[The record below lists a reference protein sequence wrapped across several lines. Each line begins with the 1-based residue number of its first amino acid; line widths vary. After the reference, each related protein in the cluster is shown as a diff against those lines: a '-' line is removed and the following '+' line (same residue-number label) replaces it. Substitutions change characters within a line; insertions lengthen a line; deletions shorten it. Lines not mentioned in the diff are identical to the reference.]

1 MATRLSGKHSTPVQP
16 AKEAPVREVPGDRA
30 ERTLRS
36 SDTVYANK
44 GAQFLM
50 ASDAKVKHKLERRM
64 SRNRTSPRVT
74 AEDEVKCVWLG
85 LDAPFVASSWAMTRP
100 GWCMELKCTASS

>member
-1 MATRLSGKHSTPVQP
+1 MATRLSGKHSALGQPAKGTPVQ
-16 AKEAPVREVPGDRA
+16 EVPGGRV

-36 SDTVYANK
+36 NDTVYANK

-64 SRNRTSPRVT
+64 SRNRTSPRTT
-74 AEDEVKCVWLG
+74 AEDDAKCV
-85 LDAPFVASSWAMTRP
+85 VAA
-100 GWCMELKCTASS
+100 G